1 MLSAVPRILPGVLLC
16 AGLTLTAAALQAMEE
31 RFAGQPYIEAL
42 VLAILLGVAVRSVWT
57 PGGRWLPGINFCAR
71 WLLET
76 AVMLLGAAV
85 SAHTVMQLGPPMLL
99 GIILI
104 VAVAICASYLIGRA
118 MGLPQRMAILIA
130 CGNSICG
137 NSAIVAVAPVIGASA
152 NDVSSA
158 IAFTAVLGVAV
169 VLGLPLLAT
178 PLGLTLPQYGFLAGM
193 TVYAVP
199 QVMAATL
206 PIGALANQVGTLV
219 KLVRVLMLAPVVVVL
234 SLLAG
239 RLSQDGPAPVMPKL
253 HRLVPW
259 FIFPFLLLAAMRSF
273 NLIPAMLLEPIAYL
287 TRGFTTISMA
297 ALGLGVNVRV
307 IAKTGM
313 SVSATVIFSLLVLG
327 VITMILI
334 RFVSP

>member
-1 MLSAVPRILPGVLLC
+1 V
-16 AGLTLTAAALQAMEE
+16 
-31 RFAGQPYIEAL
+31 
-42 VLAILLGVAVRSVWT
+42 
-57 PGGRWLPGINFCAR
+57 
-71 WLLET
+71 
-76 AVMLLGAAV
+76 
-85 SAHTVMQLGPPMLL
+85 
-99 GIILI
+99 LI
-104 VAVAICASYLIGRA
+104 VVVALGASYLIGRA
-118 MGLPQRMAILIA
+118 LGLPQRMAILIA

-137 NSAIVAVAPVIGASA
+137 NSAIVAVAPVIGANA

-169 VLGLPLLAT
+169 VLGLPLLEA
-178 PLGLTLPQYGFLAGM
+178 PFGLTLPQYGFLAGM

-219 KLVRVLMLAPVVVVL
+219 KLVRVLMLAPVVVAL
-234 SLLAG
+234 SLFAR
-239 RLSQDGPAPVMPKL
+239 RLSQDGPAPVIPKL

-273 NLIPAMLLEPIAYL
+273 NLIPAVLLEPVAYL

-307 IAKTGM
+307 IAKTGL
-313 SVSATVIFSLLVLG
+313 SVSAAVIFSLLVLG
-327 VITMILI
+327 GITMILI
-334 RFVSP
+334 HFVPT